1 MQLNDG
7 DEQIGHITI
16 EKERRQIERARDM
29 REDEN
34 REMIMLTVKKSMLD
48 NQTASFCFLSHMSL
62 IEIYVNL

>member
-1 MQLNDG
+1 MTVTSKLGISHREGKKTDR
-7 DEQIGHITI
+7 E
-16 EKERRQIERARDM
+16 RDM

-34 REMIMLTVKKSMLD
+34 REMIMLTVKKSMLG